1 MGNSPK
7 TPPSP
12 VDYESIEKNIRWYLG
27 VDKFG
32 HGCVELVDHVEK
44 LLIPQRF
51 YDFCLQYD
59 IKPHQALNMIA
70 SDFIVRYYQG
80 NNAYEQGMLN
90 RIRLADI
97 TEDERQKFLKILLEE
112 RHTPNDRP

>member
-1 MGNSPK
+1 MVNGPL
-7 TPPSP
+7 TPI
-12 VDYESIEKNIRWYLG
+12 DYDTIEKNIRWYLD

-32 HGCVELVDHVEK
+32 HGCVELVDNVEK
-44 LLIPQRF
+44 LLIPKRF
-51 YDFCLQYD
+51 YEFCLKYD
-59 IKPHQALNMIA
+59 MKPHQVLNMVV
-70 SDFIVRYYQG
+70 SDFIVRYYNG

-112 RHTPNDRP
+112 RYIPNDRT

>member
-1 MGNSPK
+1 MVNGPI
-7 TPPSP
+7 TPI
-12 VDYESIEKNIRWYLG
+12 DYDTIEKNIRWYLD

-32 HGCVELVDHVEK
+32 HGCVELVDNVEK
-44 LLIPQRF
+44 LLIPKRF
-51 YDFCLQYD
+51 YEFCLKYD
-59 IKPHQALNMIA
+59 MKPHQVLNMVV
-70 SDFIVRYYQG
+70 SDFIVRYYNG

-112 RHTPNDRP
+112 RLTTSS